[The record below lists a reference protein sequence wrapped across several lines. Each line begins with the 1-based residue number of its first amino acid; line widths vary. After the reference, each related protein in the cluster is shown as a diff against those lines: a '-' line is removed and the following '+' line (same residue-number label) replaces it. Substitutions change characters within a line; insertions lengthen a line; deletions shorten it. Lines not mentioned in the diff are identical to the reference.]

1 VPFKFGIAISSAMSD
16 HRCSG
21 RSNPKRGGRVLNNK
35 NFPRTPSKESAQ
47 PIELAKKA
55 DRKGVQSVDIAFSI
69 LRAFE
74 RAEGPLSLAALSQI
88 TGHQP
93 SKVHHYL
100 VSLLNNGI
108 VVQHSPKSYDLGPF
122 ALHLGLAALTRIDS
136 VKVGVDALFEF
147 RDSTDA
153 ACFLS
158 VWGSHG
164 PTIVR
169 YLDGSRPVT
178 VEARAGIVLPL
189 IGTATGHAFLT
200 WLEESAWTGLAEKE
214 IAEHF
219 GAVDD
224 TTLRK
229 IREETLKL
237 GIGRTDG
244 ELLPRV
250 AGLAVPV
257 FTHEDHLQLT
267 LSALGWK
274 GNFDLNPTG
283 FIATSLHRI
292 GEETSRKLGFKG
304 QYPPLSQDSSL

>member
-1 VPFKFGIAISSAMSD
+1 MEPTRK
-16 HRCSG
+16 
-21 RSNPKRGGRVLNNK
+21 
-35 NFPRTPSKESAQ
+35 T
-47 PIELAKKA
+47 
-55 DRKGVQSVDIAFSI
+55 DRKGVQSVDVAFSI

-74 RAEGPLSLAALSQI
+74 RAEGPLSIAALSQI

-108 VVQHSPKSYDLGPF
+108 VVQNSPRSYDLGPF
-122 ALHLGLAALTRIDS
+122 ALHLGLTALTRMDS
-136 VKVGVDALFEF
+136 VQVGADALFEF
-147 RDSTDA
+147 RGATDC

-164 PTIVR
+164 PTIIR

-178 VEARAGIVLPL
+178 VEARAGMVLPL

-200 WLEESAWTGLAEKE
+200 WLEEGIWANLAKKE

-219 GAVDD
+219 GVVDD
-224 TTLRK
+224 AK
-229 IREETLKL
+229 VHQIRTETLNA
-237 GIGRTDG
+237 GIARSDG

-250 AGLAVPV
+250 AGLSVPI
-257 FTHEDHLQLT
+257 FTHEAHLQLT

-274 GNFDLNPTG
+274 GDFDLDLTG
-283 FIATSLHRI
+283 ILARSLHRV
-292 GEETSRKLGFKG
+292 GEQASRSLGFKG
-304 QYPPLSQDSSL
+304 RYPALSETGEFLADGKA